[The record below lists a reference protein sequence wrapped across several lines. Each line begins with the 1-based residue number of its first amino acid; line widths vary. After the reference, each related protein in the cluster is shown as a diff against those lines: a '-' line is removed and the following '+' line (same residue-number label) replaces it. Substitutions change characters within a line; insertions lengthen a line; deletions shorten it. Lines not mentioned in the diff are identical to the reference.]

1 MCFWAGC
8 FGILGDELI
17 FQGHCY
23 ISVGTAV
30 NGIANFKLQTGPQT
44 AETHPQVALEV
55 ISNRC
60 IFQFAMN
67 QFVCQL
73 QAVSIYVLHRWLDD
87 HRHVCR
93 RVFQLKN
100 HEIALIIFN
109 KTVLTFIWQQMF
121 CSYFYCK
128 PILYCEYPSWVTALH
143 FICTFDPAS
152 ESCFF

>member
-23 ISVGTAV
+23 ISVGTAL

-73 QAVSIYVLHRWLDD
+73 QAVSIYVLHRWLVLQGSLDD

-93 RVFQLKN
+93 RVFQLKKPRN
-100 HEIALIIFN
+100 CTDNSYNLQQNCFDIYLATDVLFIFLLQN
-109 KTVLTFIWQQMF
+109 QLCVVNTH
-121 CSYFYCK
+121 
-128 PILYCEYPSWVTALH
+128 PG
-143 FICTFDPAS
+143 
-152 ESCFF
+152 